1 MGVETRIVRKLVGK
15 PKRRAVKKP
24 PTKKPLTKKPETIK
38 EANEKARHH
47 HAASVKALTR
57 QQQVVKE
64 EAKKAGMRVNAYK
77 EKFPNKASV
86 KKLKEL
92 QKQNETIRNKQFKKG
107 GAVRKK

>member
-1 MGVETRIVRKLVGK
+1 MAVTKILKAASKAKIKLPNK
-15 PKRRAVKKP
+15 PSTVK
-24 PTKKPLTKKPETIK
+24 ES
-38 EANEKARHH
+38 ADKARHH

-57 QQQVVKE
+57 QQQVIKE

>member
-1 MGVETRIVRKLVGK
+1 MSTTKILKKLQKTTSTVRES
-15 PKRRAVKKP
+15 AD
-24 PTKKPLTKKPETIK
+24 
-38 EANEKARHH
+38 KARHH

-57 QQQVVKE
+57 QQQIIRE

>member
-1 MGVETRIVRKLVGK
+1 MALTKILKAASKATKKL
-15 PKRRAVKKP
+15 PKKP
-24 PTKKPLTKKPETIK
+24 STVK
-38 EANEKARHH
+38 ESADKARHH

-57 QQQVVKE
+57 QQQVIRE

-92 QKQNETIRNKQFKKG
+92 QKQMKPSEINNSKK
-107 GAVRKK
+107 VVW

>member
-1 MGVETRIVRKLVGK
+1 MSATKILKKLKKTTSTVR
-15 PKRRAVKKP
+15 
-24 PTKKPLTKKPETIK
+24 
-38 EANEKARHH
+38 EAAEKARHH

-57 QQQVVKE
+57 QQQIVRE

-77 EKFPNKASV
+77 EKFSNRASV

>member
-1 MGVETRIVRKLVGK
+1 MSATKILKKLQKTTSTVRES
-15 PKRRAVKKP
+15 AD
-24 PTKKPLTKKPETIK
+24 
-38 EANEKARHH
+38 KARHH

-57 QQQVVKE
+57 QQQVIRE

-107 GAVRKK
+107 GAVKKK